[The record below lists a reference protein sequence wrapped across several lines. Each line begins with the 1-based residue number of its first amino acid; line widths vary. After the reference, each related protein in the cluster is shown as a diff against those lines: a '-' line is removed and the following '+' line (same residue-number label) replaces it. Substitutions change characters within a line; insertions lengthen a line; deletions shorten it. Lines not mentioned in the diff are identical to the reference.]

1 MPVDLHSDGEAE
13 RLRGIDW
20 VLLRR
25 LLVFLRPYRG
35 WLLVGVLL
43 AILGAVIAPARPY
56 VSKLAV
62 DHAIELREWGTFL
75 WLLAGVFAIVLLS
88 AALQYGV
95 TYLLQWIGQRAL
107 LAIRTELYEH
117 ILRLALRFH
126 DTTPVGRMVTRV
138 TNDVEGLSEFFSS
151 GLVQL
156 IADVLL
162 LLCIVGFMV
171 ATDWRLAL
179 LTLSVL
185 PLLGGASLV
194 FRVKVRKVYRQ
205 IRQQLARMNAFL
217 SEYISGITTVQLFQ
231 QEAEQFRRFERL
243 NRRYLQLQRRS
254 IFYYAVF
261 FPTVDLV
268 WALALVLILWYAAH
282 ALGVGGLTVG
292 TLIAFM
298 QYVEMF
304 FRPIRDLTE
313 RYNILQT
320 ALVSAERIFDILNV
334 RQRVEDAPD
343 AVPMPP
349 LRSGIEF
356 QRVSFSYDGVT
367 PVLRE
372 VSFTIRRG
380 QMVALVGATGAGKS
394 SVVSLLCRFYEFRE
408 GDILIDGRSIRKL
421 QQASLRRRIALVLQ
435 DDVLFSRTVLE
446 NIVFGRREISEE
458 RVRQMLQRLGL
469 EQFFERLPQGL
480 ATVVGERGVN
490 LSAGERQLVAL
501 CRAFVGDADIIIL
514 DEATAHVDSETER
527 LLEGALEVLRREGRT
542 CIVIAHRLATVRQ
555 ADSIIVLH
563 RGQVREVGTHAEL
576 LARDGIYARL
586 YRLQYERELVP

>member
-1 MPVDLHSDGEAE
+1 MAVQLHSDGEAE
-13 RLRGIDW
+13 QVRGIDW
-20 VLLRR
+20 ALLRR

-35 WLLVGVLL
+35 WLLLGVVL
-43 AILGAVIAPARPY
+43 AVLGAVIAPARPY
-56 VSKLAV
+56 VSKLAI
-62 DHAIELREWGTFL
+62 DHALHFQEWGSFA
-75 WLLAGVFAIVLLS
+75 WLLAGVLALVLVY

-107 LAIRTELYEH
+107 LAVRTEVYEH
-117 ILRLALRFH
+117 ILRLGLRFH

-156 IADVLL
+156 IADLLL
-162 LLCIVGFMV
+162 LLCLVGFMV

-185 PLLGGASLV
+185 PLLVIASLL
-194 FRVKVRKVYRQ
+194 FRAKVRKVYRQ

-217 SEYISGITTVQLFQ
+217 NEYISGITTIQLFQ

-261 FPTVDLV
+261 FPSVDLV
-268 WALALVLILWYAAH
+268 WALAIVLILWYAAH
-282 ALGVGGLTVG
+282 WLGVGGLTVG

-304 FRPIRDLTE
+304 FRPIRDVTE
-313 RYNILQT
+313 RYNVLQT
-320 ALVSAERIFDILNV
+320 ALVSAERIFDILSV
-334 RQRVEDAPD
+334 RQRIEDAPD

-356 QRVSFSYDGVT
+356 RQVTFSYDGVT
-367 PVLRE
+367 PVLRD
-372 VSFTIRRG
+372 VSFTLRKG

-394 SVVSLLCRFYEFRE
+394 SVVSLLCRFYEFQA

-446 NIVFGRREISEE
+446 NIVFGRREISEQ
-458 RVRQMLQRLGL
+458 RVWQALQRLGL
-469 EQFFERLPQGL
+469 EEFVKRLPHGL

-501 CRAFVGDADIIIL
+501 CRAFVGEADIIIL
-514 DEATAHVDSETER
+514 DEATAHLDSETER
-527 LLEGALEVLRREGRT
+527 LLEGALERLRREGRT
-542 CIVIAHRLATVRQ
+542 CIIIAHRLATVQR
-555 ADSIIVLH
+555 ADCVIVLH
-563 RGQVREVGTHAEL
+563 RGQVREIGTHAEL

-586 YRLQYERELVP
+586 YRLQHERELAA